1 MVVAS
6 SNVLPTTTARTR
18 SSSMS
23 QRNRPEQKALRRDE
37 RDDHAAAA
45 AEIHKASQHIS
56 MPWVNAMALRNLK
69 RRRIVA
75 EAQARLDALKAKLH
89 LPSGPVESSTSPLTS
104 PLDLSTSTTQETPWK
119 LAVQRPTSHP
129 KPRTHEG

>member
-1 MVVAS
+1 
-6 SNVLPTTTARTR
+6 
-18 SSSMS
+18 MS

-75 EAQARLDALKAKLH
+75 EAQQRLDALKAELE
-89 LPSGPVESSTSPLTS
+89 LLASSSPISSSTQPEAFGDPSS
-104 PLDLSTSTTQETPWK
+104 
-119 LAVQRPTSHP
+119 
-129 KPRTHEG
+129 PRTKDSNPEWEPAVPMDPTGT